1 MAAFTTIALLALGA
15 AGLGVS
21 AYGQIKQGRAA
32 KKAGETA
39 GAAQEKAGTL
49 QRQVSESEA
58 ALTDYNASVAALQ
71 AQDALE
77 RGAEEESRFRTQ
89 IRAAIAAQRVGF
101 AAGNI
106 DVSYGSA
113 VDVQGDAAYL
123 GELDAL
129 TIRTNAAREA
139 WGFSVQGEDLRRR
152 AAILRQEGRNLE
164 EMGRIG
170 ADATR
175 ASGRAAASASYY
187 GAASTLLGGGASLL
201 QMRYGFQQAKG

>member
-1 MAAFTTIALLALGA
+1 MAAFTTIALLALSA
-15 AGLGVS
+15 AATGVS
-21 AYGQIKQGRAA
+21 VYGQVKQGKSA
-32 KKAGETA
+32 KKAATKA
-39 GAAQEKAGTL
+39 GAAQERGGVL

-58 ALTDYNASVAALQ
+58 GLADYNAQVAELQ
-71 AQDALE
+71 ALDAVE

-89 IRAAIAAQRVGF
+89 IRGAIAAQRVGF

-113 VDVQGDAAYL
+113 VDVQADAAYL

-139 WGFSVQGEDLRRR
+139 WGYNVQGEDLRRR
-152 AAILRQEGRNLE
+152 AQILRQEGRNLE

-175 ASGRAAASASYY
+175 TQGQAAASASYY
-187 GAASTLLGGGASLL
+187 GAAGTLLGGGASLL
-201 QMRYGFQQAKG
+201 QLRYGFKHA